1 MSPDEEAAAARHR
14 RPRSSHADWHPA
26 ADRRS
31 PVDILAAQGK
41 SRIPELLPL
50 RMRRMRESAFAFL
63 RGAAAIMAADL
74 GSQPDTGLR
83 VQLCGD
89 AHLANF
95 GSFASPEGRPVFDVN
110 DFDET
115 LPGPFEWD
123 VKRLAASLVV
133 AGRERALSNGA
144 CRRLAD
150 GCVKAY
156 RRQMHRM
163 AEMAPLEAWLARV
176 DLAAAV
182 EEIDDH
188 RLRRRIETHLRAARE
203 AAEAHFGIVATDAE
217 EAAGVSIQ
225 DRGQTRHLAGYAA
238 TIDAVV
244 AAYPAS
250 LQAHF
255 AALLGRYRVADR
267 AFKVVGVGS
276 VGTFCA
282 IALLTSDRGAPLLLQ
297 VKEAQASVLAPFA
310 GASAHD
316 NQGERVVAGQRLLQS
331 ESDMFLGH
339 APEMIDGRCFYVRRV
354 KDARLADLGIRLEA
368 GALPFTA
375 DLCGRTLARAHGRAG
390 RGPAIAAY
398 LGHGVGFDRA
408 VARFADA
415 YADQNEADYRAFAA
429 AVDAGFDGG

>member
-1 MSPDEEAAAARHR
+1 MTPDEEAAAARRR
-14 RPRSSHADWHPA
+14 RPRSSHAEWRPA
-26 ADRRS
+26 ADRRG
-31 PVDILAAQGK
+31 PVEVLAAQGK
-41 SRIPELLPL
+41 NRIPELLPL
-50 RMRRMRESAFAFL
+50 RVKRMRASAFAFL

-133 AGRERALSNGA
+133 AGRERELKNEE
-144 CRRLAD
+144 CRRLAA

-163 AEMAPLEAWLARV
+163 AGMAPLEAWLARV

-182 EEIDDH
+182 EDIEDA
-188 RLRRRIETHLRAARE
+188 RLRRRIQTHLRAARQ
-203 AAEAHFGIVATDAE
+203 AGEAHFGIVATDAE
-217 EAAGVSIQ
+217 EAAGLSIR

-255 AALLGRYRVADR
+255 AALLGRYRIADR

-282 IALLTSDRGAPLLLQ
+282 IALLASDRGAPLLLQ
-297 VKEAQASVLAPFA
+297 VKEAQESVLAPFA
-310 GASAHD
+310 GASVYAS
-316 NQGERVVAGQRLLQS
+316 QGERVVAGQRLLQA
-331 ESDMFLGH
+331 EIDIFLGH
-339 APEMIDGRCFYVRRV
+339 APEMIDGRFFYVRRV
-354 KDARLADLGIRLEA
+354 KDTRLADLGTQLEA

-375 DLCGRTLARAHGRAG
+375 ELCGRTLARAHGRAG
-390 RGPAIAAY
+390 RAPGIAAY
-398 LGHGVGFDRA
+398 LGHGDGFDKA
-408 VARFADA
+408 VAAFAEA
-415 YADQNEADYRAFAA
+415 YADQNEADFRVFAT
-429 AVDAGFDGG
+429 AVDAGFEGA